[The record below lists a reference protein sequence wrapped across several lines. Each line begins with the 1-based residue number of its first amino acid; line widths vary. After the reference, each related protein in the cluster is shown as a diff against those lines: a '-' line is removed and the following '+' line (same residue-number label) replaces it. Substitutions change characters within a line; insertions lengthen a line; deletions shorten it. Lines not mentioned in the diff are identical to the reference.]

1 MLNQLILV
9 GRLTENPKEI
19 INNKLIVTL
28 AVQRNYKN
36 LDGVY
41 ETDFINVVLWQG
53 VAENTY
59 EYCKKGDLIGIR
71 GRLETELVNNQR
83 LLLVV
88 ADRVSFLSSRKEK
101 DNDMC

>member
-36 LDGVY
+36 SEGVY
-41 ETDFINVVLWQG
+41 ETDFIDVVLWQC